1 MKNLKLTAWDRLMLS
16 RCLPQSGPLAQIAIY
31 LRILEALR
39 LKEDERTAV
48 GWQENPDAGTIT
60 FLLPLHE
67 FDVALE
73 DADLATLATLAD
85 QWNGWPLA
93 PQSLALKDKLEARE

>member
-1 MKNLKLTAWDRLMLS
+1 MKTLKLTAWDRLMLS
-16 RCLPQSGPLAQIAIY
+16 RCLPQSGPLTQIAVY

-39 LKEDERTAV
+39 LKEDERAAA

-60 FLLPLHE
+60 FQNPTHE

-73 DADLATLATLAD
+73 DADLTTLIQLAD
-85 QWNGWPLA
+85 QWQDWPLA
-93 PQSLALKDKLEARE
+93 PQSLALQAKLQTAE